1 MAHSITVTRESSLTN
16 TTISTCSYA
25 SGTCV
30 SGVSAG
36 VYGSSYATLVANVT
50 NAGGQICATAS
61 GTANYPCPTGYVTL
75 SVDSGSLPPSLYG
88 DYSLDNQA
96 DAQITPISVPAGT
109 YNLIRANY
117 AGDFSFSPSIS
128 AKIPVSITQAPTTTT
143 MSALPATV
151 VNGNLGDVMVTV
163 NTTSRGDAP
172 NNTTGGGVQF
182 LVNGNPT
189 TSGGT
194 IGGARGSSTSYAYLT
209 ESAAPDLPVGP
220 STVAAVY
227 SGDQNY
233 TGSTS
238 TSREYHGYGF
248 LSSRKRQQCH
258 NPRCGADRHGNPYDY
273 ASRGVHG
280 NS

>member
-1 MAHSITVTRESSLTN
+1 MPAALVSPVLVQVFTGRPMRRSSR
-16 TTISTCSYA
+16 
-25 SGTCV
+25 
-30 SGVSAG
+30 
-36 VYGSSYATLVANVT
+36 TLPMQAVRFAPPL
-50 NAGGQICATAS
+50 

-96 DAQITPISVPAGT
+96 DAQITPVSVPAGT
-109 YNLIRANY
+109 YNLMANY

-227 SGDQNY
+227 PGDQNY

-238 TSREYHGYGF
+238 AAVNITVTDFS
-248 LSSRKRQQCH
+248 
-258 NPRCGADRHGNPYDY
+258 
-273 ASRGVHG
+273 
-280 NS
+280 